1 MNRRPDAFGT
11 GHEAAV
17 EMDQADPLQR
27 YRDEFLLPQ
36 AAEGPPLVYLC
47 GNSLGLEPKRAM
59 RYVHEELED
68 WGRLGVEGHFRG
80 RRPWLPYHRLATP
93 GLATLC
99 GALPTEVVAMNSLTV
114 NLHLGL
120 TTFYRPTRSRYGIL
134 IESTA
139 FPSDRYAAE
148 SQIRLHG
155 FDPADGLLEWAPRPG
170 DSRLLM
176 DDLETILEADGER
189 IALMLLPGVQ
199 YYNGQVLDMAALCRL
214 AQRHDIPIAL
224 DLAHA
229 IGNVPLS
236 LHDWAPDFAVWC
248 SYKYLNS
255 GPGAVAGMFVPERHT
270 QRDGP
275 VHLHGWW
282 GNREESRLR
291 MANRFEAARGIES
304 WQLSNPPI
312 LSLAPV
318 VASLELFDE
327 AGMQALREKSLGL
340 TGYLEFLLQQR
351 LADPIRSITP
361 TDARGCQLSLRV
373 AKRGLDPREVFR
385 RLEALNVVIDWREP
399 DVMRVAPVPLYN
411 GYEDVWTFVQRLEAA
426 IDGASQKT

>member
-1 MNRRPDAFGT
+1 MSRAPESFGA
-11 GHEAAV
+11 GREAAV
-17 EMDQADPLQR
+17 ALDRADPLR
-27 YRDEFLLPQ
+27 AYRDEFVFPE
-36 AAEGPPLVYLC
+36 AGDGPPLTYLC
-47 GNSLGLEPKRAM
+47 GNSLGLEPKRAL
-59 RYVHEELED
+59 RYVQEELED

-120 TTFYRPTRSRYGIL
+120 TAFYRPTRSRYAIV

-139 FPSDRYAAE
+139 FPSDRYAAA

-155 FDPADGLLEWAPRPG
+155 FDPADGLLEWTPRPG
-170 DSRLLM
+170 ESLLHLH
-176 DDLETILEADGER
+176 DLEAMLEAKGER

-214 AQRHDIPIAL
+214 ARRHDVAIAL

-229 IGNVPLS
+229 VGNVPLA
-236 LHDWAPDFAVWC
+236 LHDWSPDFAVWC
-248 SYKYLNS
+248 SYKYLNG
-255 GPGAVAGMFVPERHT
+255 GPGAIAGMFIPERHT
-270 QRDGP
+270 NGDGP
-275 VHLHGWW
+275 AHLHGWW
-282 GNREESRLR
+282 GNREESRFR
-291 MANRFEAARGIES
+291 MTTGFDAARGIES

-318 VASLELFDE
+318 VASLELFDA
-327 AGMQALREKSLGL
+327 AGMQALSAKSQKL
-340 TGYLEFLLQQR
+340 TAYLDFLLQHR
-351 LADPIRSITP
+351 LKNAICSITP
-361 TDARGCQLSLRV
+361 ADGRGCQLSLRIE
-373 AKRGLDPREVFR
+373 GGTPDPRQVFR

-399 DVMRVAPVPLYN
+399 DVIRVAPVPLYN
-411 GYEDVWTFVQRLEAA
+411 RYEDVYEFVQRLEAA
-426 IDGASQKT
+426 IDGA